1 MILTAHQPLFLPY
14 LGHLAKIAD
23 SDVFVYLDTV
33 SYSKWGWNSRNKI
46 RTSEGWLWLVV
57 PILTHGHHNQRL
69 NQIKIDNS
77 QKWKKKHLK
86 AIEMAYSKAPFFE
99 LYIDF
104 FRSIYKKEWTHLSD
118 LNENFLK
125 FFIKELGIKVEFVKA
140 SSLPFSLEGEKSDL
154 VLDLCKKMKADVF
167 IFGNTG
173 KTYAKVQ
180 DFESSGIKT
189 IFQEYQ
195 HPEYSQIHGEFIP
208 YMSIIDLLFNCGPK
222 SLEILMNHQSQVKN

>member
-14 LGHLAKIAD
+14 LGHFAKIAD
-23 SDVFVYLDTV
+23 SDIFVYLDTV
-33 SYSKWGWNSRNKI
+33 SYSKWGWKSRNKI

-57 PILTHGHHNQRL
+57 PILTRGQHNQRL
-69 NQIKIDNS
+69 NQVKIDNS

-99 LYIDF
+99 SYIDF
-104 FRSIYKKEWTHLSD
+104 FRDVYKMEWIYLSD
-118 LNENFLK
+118 LNEKFIH
-125 FFIKELGIKVEFVKA
+125 FFIKELGINVEFIKA

-167 IFGNTG
+167 IFGKTG

-180 DFESSGIKT
+180 DFESSGIKI
-189 IFQEYQ
+189 IFQEYT
-195 HPEYSQIHGEFIP
+195 HPEYFQVHGEFIP

-222 SLEILMNHQSQVKN
+222 SLEILMNHQSQIKD

>member
-14 LGHLAKIAD
+14 LGHFAKIAD

-46 RTSEGWLWLVV
+46 RTSDGWLWLVV
-57 PILTHGHHNQRL
+57 PILTRGHHNQRL

-99 LYIDF
+99 SYINF
-104 FRSIYKKEWTHLSD
+104 FRDVYKKEWIYLSD
-118 LNENFLK
+118 LNENFIK
-125 FFIKELGIKVEFVKA
+125 FFIKELGIDVEFVKA

-167 IFGNTG
+167 VFGKTG
-173 KTYAKVQ
+173 ETYAKTK
-180 DFESSGIKT
+180 DFEDSGIKIT
-189 IFQEYQ
+189 FQDYK
-195 HPEYSQIHGEFIP
+195 HPKYSQIHGEFMP

-222 SLEILMNHQSQVKN
+222 SLEILTSDQN